1 MMVFLKWRELYPRN
15 NSIGCSTAIGELR
28 HEVGLNPSS
37 RGWNMGCTLGI

>member
-15 NSIGCSTAIGELR
+15 NSTGRSTAIGELR

-37 RGWNMGCTLGI
+37 RGWDMGCTLGT